1 MVNAI
6 LGYVL
11 SGLGIVSVALSSE
24 KTRTIIPIEFVQ
36 NLSSK
41 SFITLGIILVAAGVV
56 IMFLSGRQSG
66 DNAKQVK
73 EEVPIYEG
81 EGKHRKIVGYRKG

>member
-24 KTRTIIPIEFVQ
+24 KTRSIIPIDFIA

-41 SFITLGIILVAAGVV
+41 TFVSIGIILVAAGIV
-56 IMFLSGRQSG
+56 IMFLSGKQSGSNVRQS
-66 DNAKQVK
+66 A

-81 EGKHRKIVGYRKG
+81 EGKHRKIVAYRKG